1 MGPRPRLLGREGG
14 ISRGKGR
21 SRLLGREPREE
32 GGLDT
37 LGLREGRGLGLLFC
51 FEGSNAGLT
60 LHVGPGHFFEGRGG
74 FVELMALGGVVVV
87 QRGDFRT
94 KGDCHAFIFGRP
106 QVKRGLVGGGPR
118 GRTVRHVRMGEVFL
132 HLGEG
137 RSFHGGHL

>member
-1 MGPRPRLLGREGG
+1 MGPSPRLLGGGSG

-21 SRLLGREPREE
+21 SRLLGREPGEE

-37 LGLREGRGLGLLFC
+37 LGPREGRGLGLFFF

-74 FVELMALGGVVVV
+74 FVEPMALGGVVVI

-94 KGDCHAFIFGRP
+94 KGGCHAFIFGRP
-106 QVKRGLVGGGPR
+106 QVECGLVGGGLR
-118 GRTVRHVRMGEVFL
+118 GRTVGHVRMGEVLL